1 MILFLNLWLFFFS
14 LRCSDSLLKS
24 EEQRKAPNMVYQ
36 GILQGVKVAVKKLP
50 VEEWPDAE
58 AFKVN
63 DFLHSL
69 LSLHL
74 DGSFSYRI
82 CLFLFLLAGRG

>member
-1 MILFLNLWLFFFS
+1 
-14 LRCSDSLLKS
+14 
-24 EEQRKAPNMVYQ
+24 MVYQ

-74 DGSFSYRI
+74 DGSFFSSH
-82 CLFLFLLAGRG
+82 LFVPVFLLAGRG